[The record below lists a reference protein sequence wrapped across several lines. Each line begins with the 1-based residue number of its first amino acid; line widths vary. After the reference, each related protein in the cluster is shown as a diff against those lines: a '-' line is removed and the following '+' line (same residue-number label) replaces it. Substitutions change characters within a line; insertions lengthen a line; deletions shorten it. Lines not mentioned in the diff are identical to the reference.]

1 MSDDPSG
8 VPPSQPSGEP
18 SRYGPP
24 DPAGQPTVRPG
35 VPQPAAGPSV
45 CPRHPDRE
53 AYVRCQRCGRPA
65 CPECQ
70 RPAAVGIQCV
80 DCVREA
86 ARSTPSARTVFGGR
100 ATDGT
105 PVVTYSIIA
114 ICAVVYLAQR
124 ASQSVTLDFA
134 FAPFLGWS
142 EPWRFVTAAFLHS
155 PQTIFHILLNM
166 FALWSLG
173 QYLEP
178 MLGRARF
185 AALYLISGIGG
196 QVGVTL
202 LAGSPTVADVAAGG
216 RGAWFGAVVGAS
228 GAIFGLFGALLVLN
242 RHLGRSST
250 AMYATIAI
258 NAAFGFLYPG
268 ISWQAHLGGL
278 VTGLACAGVIV
289 AFRKQGVRR
298 LVWAAL
304 LAVLA
309 VVVGLAVAKYLTV
322 PVDIRELTAG

>member
-1 MSDDPSG
+1 MTSS
-8 VPPSQPSGEP
+8 PSQPP
-18 SRYGPP
+18 
-24 DPAGQPTVRPG
+24 
-35 VPQPAAGPSV
+35 AGPSV

-86 ARSTPSARTVFGGR
+86 ARTVPSARTVFGGR
-100 ATDGT
+100 VTDGR
-105 PVVTYSIIA
+105 PVVTYTIIG
-114 ICAVVYLAQR
+114 ICAVVYLLQR
-124 ASQSVTLDFA
+124 VDSGVTERFA
-134 FAPFLGWS
+134 FAPFLGWT

-155 PQTIFHILLNM
+155 PLTVFHILLNM
-166 FALWSLG
+166 FALWTMG

-185 AALYLISGIGG
+185 GALYLISGIGG

-202 LAGSPTVADVAAGG
+202 LAGSPTVAGIVAGQD
-216 RGAWFGAVVGAS
+216 RAWFVPVVGAS

-242 RHLGRSST
+242 RHLGRSSA

-258 NAAFGFLYPG
+258 NAAFGFFYPG
-268 ISWQAHLGGL
+268 ISWQAHLGGF
-278 VTGLACAGVIV
+278 VTGLACAVVIV
-289 AFRKQGVRR
+289 VFRRQGVRH

-304 LAVLA
+304 GAVLA
-309 VVVGLAVAKYLTV
+309 VLVVVTVLKYLTV
-322 PVDIRELTAG
+322 PEEIRNLTIFH

>member
-1 MSDDPSG
+1 
-8 VPPSQPSGEP
+8 
-18 SRYGPP
+18 
-24 DPAGQPTVRPG
+24 
-35 VPQPAAGPSV
+35 V

-86 ARSTPSARTVFGGR
+86 ARTTPSARTVFGGR

-105 PVVTYSIIA
+105 PVVTYTIIG
-114 ICAVVYLAQR
+114 ICAVFYLAQR
-124 ASQSVTLDFA
+124 ANPSVTQNFA
-134 FAPFLGWS
+134 FAPFLGWT

-155 PQTIFHILLNM
+155 PSTIFHILLNM

-196 QVGVTL
+196 QVAVTL
-202 LAGSPTVADVAAGG
+202 MAGSPTIAGLRAG
-216 RGAWFGAVVGAS
+216 LDDAWLTPVVGAS

-242 RHLGRSST
+242 RHLGRSSA

-258 NAAFGFLYPG
+258 NAAFGFFYPG

-278 VTGLACAGVIV
+278 VTGVICAGVIV
-289 AFRKQGVRR
+289 AFRRQGVRH

-304 LAVLA
+304 GAVLVLLVA
-309 VVVGLAVAKYLTV
+309 VTVAKYLTV
-322 PVDIRELTAG
+322 PEAIRELTIFG

>member
-1 MSDDPSG
+1 MSDNPTS
-8 VPPSQPSGEP
+8 
-18 SRYGPP
+18 
-24 DPAGQPTVRPG
+24 GQPPLEG

-86 ARSTPSARTVFGGR
+86 ARTTPSAKTVFGGR
-100 ATDGT
+100 ATSGA

-114 ICAVVYLAQR
+114 ICVVAYLIQR
-124 ASQSVTLDFA
+124 VDPTVTARFSFVPA
-134 FAPFLGWS
+134 LGWT
-142 EPWRFVTAAFLHS
+142 EPWRFLTAAFLHS
-155 PQTIFHILLNM
+155 PDTIFHILFNM

-196 QVGVTL
+196 QVAVML
-202 LAGSPTVADVAAGG
+202 LAGSPTLAGLNSG
-216 RGAWFGAVVGAS
+216 RDISWLTPVVGAS

-242 RHLGRSST
+242 RHLGRSSA

-258 NAAFGFLYPG
+258 NAAFGFIYPG
-268 ISWQAHLGGL
+268 IAWQAHLGGL
-278 VTGLACAGVIV
+278 VTGAACAAIIV
-289 AFRKQGVRR
+289 AFRHQGVRQR
-298 LVWAAL
+298 VWLAL
-304 LAVLA
+304 GGVLAVLVA
-309 VVVGLAVAKYLTV
+309 VVVVKYLALPDV
-322 PVDIRELTAG
+322 IRMISSKDFGLR

>member
-1 MSDDPSG
+1 MSEDQNSG
-8 VPPSQPSGEP
+8 Q
-18 SRYGPP
+18 
-24 DPAGQPTVRPG
+24 AG

-53 AYVRCQRCGRPA
+53 AYVRCQRCRRPA

-86 ARSTPSARTVFGGR
+86 ARTTPGARTVFGGR
-100 ATDGT
+100 ATDGK
-105 PVVTYSIIA
+105 PVVTYTIIG

-124 ASQSVTLDFA
+124 ASESVTLNYA

-155 PQTIFHILLNM
+155 PQTVFHILLNM
-166 FALWSLG
+166 FALWTLG

-196 QVGVTL
+196 QVAVTL
-202 LAGSPTVADVAAGG
+202 LAGSPTFADVAAGG

-289 AFRKQGVRR
+289 VFRRQRIR
-298 LVWAAL
+298 NLVWLGLAGV
-304 LAVLA
+304 LAVL
-309 VVVGLAVAKYLTV
+309 VVLTVAKYLSV
-322 PVDIRELTAG
+322 PDVIRQLGSGR

>member
-1 MSDDPSG
+1 MSSDG
-8 VPPSQPSGEP
+8 TGGQPPMTSAA
-18 SRYGPP
+18 GPP
-24 DPAGQPTVRPG
+24 APA
-35 VPQPAAGPSV
+35 PSV

-53 AYVRCQRCGRPA
+53 AYVKCQRCGRPA

-70 RPAAVGIQCV
+70 RPAPVGIQCV

-86 ARSTPSARTVFGGR
+86 ARTTPQARTIFGGR
-100 ATDGT
+100 VTDGR
-105 PVVTYSIIA
+105 PVVTYAIIG
-114 ICAVVYLAQR
+114 ICAVVYVLQKAVPG
-124 ASQSVTLDFA
+124 VTFDFA
-134 FAPFLGWS
+134 FRPALGWT

-155 PQTIFHILLNM
+155 PQMLLHIGFNM

-196 QVGVTL
+196 QVMVTL
-202 LAGSPTVADVAAGG
+202 LAGTPTLIGLNSGLDAA
-216 RGAWFGAVVGAS
+216 WLTPVVGAS

-250 AMYATIAI
+250 AMYAMIAI
-258 NAAFGFLYPG
+258 NAALGFLYPG

-278 VTGLACAGVIV
+278 VTGIVCAGAIV
-289 AFRKQGVRR
+289 LFRSQGVRH
-298 LVWAAL
+298 LVWAAFS
-304 LAVLA
+304 AVLA
-309 VVVGLAVAKYLTV
+309 LLVVVTVWKYLSL
-322 PVDIRELTAG
+322 PEAIRMIDSSSFT

>member
-1 MSDDPSG
+1 M
-8 VPPSQPSGEP
+8 
-18 SRYGPP
+18 
-24 DPAGQPTVRPG
+24 RPG

-86 ARSTPSARTVFGGR
+86 ARSGPSARTVFGGR

-105 PVVTYSIIA
+105 PVVTYVIIG

-124 ASQSVTLDFA
+124 VSGNVTFDYSFRPA
-134 FAPFLGWS
+134 LGWT

-155 PQTIFHILLNM
+155 PSTYFHILLNM

-196 QVGVTL
+196 QVAVTL
-202 LAGSPTVADVAAGG
+202 LAGSPTMAGLQTG
-216 RGAWFGAVVGAS
+216 QDDAWLVPVVGAS

-242 RHLGRSST
+242 RHLGRSSS
-250 AMYATIAI
+250 AMYVTIAI
-258 NAAFGFLYPG
+258 NAAFGFLYPN

-278 VTGLACAGVIV
+278 VTGVLCAGVIV
-289 AFRKQGVRR
+289 AFRRQRIR
-298 LVWAAL
+298 HLVWAAL
-304 LAVLA
+304 AGVLVILAA
-309 VVVGLAVAKYLTV
+309 TAVAKYLSV
-322 PVDIRELTAG
+322 PEAVRLIDSRSFT

>member
-1 MSDDPSG
+1 MSDNPTS
-8 VPPSQPSGEP
+8 
-18 SRYGPP
+18 
-24 DPAGQPTVRPG
+24 GQPPLEPG

-86 ARSTPSARTVFGGR
+86 ARTAPTARTVFGGR

-105 PVVTYSIIA
+105 PVITYAIIA

-124 ASQSVTLDFA
+124 ADDSVTREFA
-134 FAPFLGWS
+134 FAPFVGWT

-155 PQTIFHILLNM
+155 PFTIFHILLNM

-196 QVGVTL
+196 QVAVTL
-202 LAGSPTVADVAAGG
+202 LAGTPTIGG
-216 RGAWFGAVVGAS
+216 LQSGQDDAWLTPVVGAS

-242 RHLGRSST
+242 RHLGRSSA

-278 VTGLACAGVIV
+278 VTGVVCAAVIV
-289 AFRKQGVRR
+289 LFRRQGVRH

-304 LAVLA
+304 AAVLA
-309 VVVGLAVAKYLTV
+309 VLVVVTVVKYLSL
-322 PVDIRELTAG
+322 PEIIRELGAPR

>member
-1 MSDDPSG
+1 
-8 VPPSQPSGEP
+8 
-18 SRYGPP
+18 
-24 DPAGQPTVRPG
+24 
-35 VPQPAAGPSV
+35 V

-65 CPECQ
+65 CPDCQ

-86 ARSTPSARTVFGGR
+86 ARTSPSARTVFGGR

-105 PVVTYSIIA
+105 PTVTYA
-114 ICAVVYLAQR
+114 IVAVCAVVYLAQR
-124 ASQSVTLDFA
+124 ASDTVTRDFA
-134 FAPFLGWS
+134 FAPFVGWS

-155 PQTIFHILLNM
+155 PSTVFHILLNM

-196 QVGVTL
+196 QVAVTL
-202 LAGSPTVADVAAGG
+202 LAGTPTIAGLQSG
-216 RGAWFGAVVGAS
+216 QDDAWLTPVVGAS

-242 RHLGRSST
+242 RHLRRSSA

-268 ISWQAHLGGL
+268 IAWQAHLGGL
-278 VTGLACAGVIV
+278 VTGLVCAAVIV
-289 AFRKQGVRR
+289 LFRRQGMRH

-304 LAVLA
+304 GAVLA
-309 VVVGLAVAKYLTV
+309 VLVVVTVAKYLSL
-322 PVDIRELTAG
+322 PEIIRELGAPR

>member
-1 MSDDPSG
+1 
-8 VPPSQPSGEP
+8 
-18 SRYGPP
+18 
-24 DPAGQPTVRPG
+24 
-35 VPQPAAGPSV
+35 
-45 CPRHPDRE
+45 
-53 AYVRCQRCGRPA
+53 
-65 CPECQ
+65 
-70 RPAAVGIQCV
+70 VGIQCV

-86 ARSTPSARTVFGGR
+86 ARTTPGARTVFGGR
-100 ATDGT
+100 ATDGK
-105 PVVTYSIIA
+105 PVVTYTIIG

-124 ASQSVTLDFA
+124 ASESVTLNYA

-155 PQTIFHILLNM
+155 PQTVFHILLNM
-166 FALWSLG
+166 FALWTLG

-196 QVGVTL
+196 QVAVTL
-202 LAGSPTVADVAAGG
+202 LAGSPTFADVAAGG

-289 AFRKQGVRR
+289 VFRRQRIR
-298 LVWAAL
+298 NLVWLGLAGV
-304 LAVLA
+304 LAVL
-309 VVVGLAVAKYLTV
+309 VVLTVAKYLSV
-322 PVDIRELTAG
+322 PDVIRQLGSGR

>member
-1 MSDDPSG
+1 MSDNPTS
-8 VPPSQPSGEP
+8 
-18 SRYGPP
+18 
-24 DPAGQPTVRPG
+24 GQPPVEPG

-86 ARSTPSARTVFGGR
+86 ARTSPTARTVFGGR

-105 PVVTYSIIA
+105 PVVTYAIIA
-114 ICAVVYLAQR
+114 ICAVAYLAQR
-124 ASQSVTLDFA
+124 ASGTVTRDFA
-134 FAPFLGWS
+134 FAPFVGWT

-155 PQTIFHILLNM
+155 PSTVFHILLNM

-196 QVGVTL
+196 QVAVTL
-202 LAGSPTVADVAAGG
+202 LAGTPTLAGLQSG
-216 RGAWFGAVVGAS
+216 QDDAWLTAVVGAS

-242 RHLGRSST
+242 RHLGRSSA

-278 VTGLACAGVIV
+278 VTGVVCAAVV
-289 AFRKQGVRR
+289 VLFRRQGVRH

-304 LAVLA
+304 GAVLA
-309 VVVGLAVAKYLTV
+309 ALVVVTAVKYLSL
-322 PVDIRELTAG
+322 PEIIRELGAPR

>member
-1 MSDDPSG
+1 MSDNPTS
-8 VPPSQPSGEP
+8 
-18 SRYGPP
+18 
-24 DPAGQPTVRPG
+24 GQPPLEG

-86 ARSTPSARTVFGGR
+86 ARSTPSAKTVFGGR

-114 ICAVVYLAQR
+114 ICAVVYIVQR
-124 ASQSVTLDFA
+124 VDPNVTARFSFVPA
-134 FAPFLGWS
+134 LGWT
-142 EPWRFVTAAFLHS
+142 EPWRFLTAAFLHS
-155 PQTIFHILLNM
+155 PDTIFHILLNM

-173 QYLEP
+173 LYLEP

-185 AALYLISGIGG
+185 AALYLLSGIGG
-196 QVGVTL
+196 QVAVSL
-202 LAGSPTVADVAAGG
+202 LAGTPTMTGLSTGQDM
-216 RGAWFGAVVGAS
+216 AWITPVVGAS

-242 RHLGRSST
+242 RHLGRSS
-250 AMYATIAI
+250 AFMYATIAI
-258 NAAFGFLYPG
+258 NAAFGFIYPG
-268 ISWQAHLGGL
+268 IAWQAHLGGL
-278 VTGLACAGVIV
+278 VTGAGCAAIIV
-289 AFRKQGVRR
+289 AFRTESVRQRVWPALGGV
-298 LVWAAL
+298 LAL
-304 LAVLA
+304 LVAVT
-309 VVVGLAVAKYLTV
+309 VVKYLSL
-322 PVDIRELTAG
+322 PDAIRMISSKDFGLQ

>member
-1 MSDDPSG
+1 
-8 VPPSQPSGEP
+8 
-18 SRYGPP
+18 
-24 DPAGQPTVRPG
+24 
-35 VPQPAAGPSV
+35 
-45 CPRHPDRE
+45 
-53 AYVRCQRCGRPA
+53 
-65 CPECQ
+65 
-70 RPAAVGIQCV
+70 VGIQCV

-86 ARSTPSARTVFGGR
+86 ARTAPSARTIFGGR

-105 PVVTYSIIA
+105 PVVTYAIIA
-114 ICAVVYLAQR
+114 VCAVAYLAQR
-124 ASQSVTLDFA
+124 ASPRVTEDFA
-134 FAPFLGWS
+134 FAPALGWT
-142 EPWRFVTAAFLHS
+142 EPWRFVSAAFLHS
-155 PQTIFHILLNM
+155 PATIFHILLNM

-185 AALYLISGIGG
+185 AALYLISGVGG
-196 QVGVTL
+196 QVAVTL
-202 LAGSPTVADVAAGG
+202 LAGSPTRDGLMTG
-216 RGAWFGAVVGAS
+216 TDRPWITGVVGAS

-289 AFRKQGVRR
+289 AFRRQRIR
-298 LVWAAL
+298 QLVWAAL
-304 LAVLA
+304 GGVLAVLVA
-309 VVVGLAVAKYLTV
+309 VTVAKYLSL
-322 PVDIRELTAG
+322 PEAIRMIDSSHFG

>member
-1 MSDDPSG
+1 MSDDPSS
-8 VPPSQPSGEP
+8 VPPAQPSGEP
-18 SRYGPP
+18 SQFGPP
-24 DPAGQPTVRPG
+24 EPAGQPPVRPG

-80 DCVREA
+80 DCVRDA
-86 ARSTPSARTVFGGR
+86 ARSAPSARTVFGGR

-105 PVVTYSIIA
+105 PVVTYTLIA

-124 ASQSVTLDFA
+124 ASDSVTLNFA

-196 QVGVTL
+196 QVAVTL
-202 LAGSPTVADVAAGG
+202 LAGTPTAADVLAGG
-216 RGAWFGAVVGAS
+216 RGPWFGAVVGAS
-228 GAIFGLFGALLVLN
+228 GAIFGLFASLLVLN

-289 AFRKQGVRR
+289 AFRKQGVRH
-298 LVWAAL
+298 LVWVAL
-304 LAVLA
+304 IAVLA
-309 VVVGLAVAKYLTV
+309 VLVGLAVAKYLTV

>member
-1 MSDDPSG
+1 MSDDPNT
-8 VPPSQPSGEP
+8 VPPAQPP
-18 SRYGPP
+18 VDPRRYGPP
-24 DPAGQPTVRPG
+24 EPAAQPPVRPG

-86 ARSTPSARTVFGGR
+86 ARSTPGARTVFGGR

-105 PVVTYSIIA
+105 PVVTYAIIA
-114 ICAVVYLAQR
+114 VCAVVYLAQR
-124 ASQSVTLDFA
+124 ASQSVTLEFA

-155 PQTIFHILLNM
+155 PATFFHILLNM

-196 QVGVTL
+196 QVAVTL
-202 LAGSPTVADVAAGG
+202 LAGTPTIEGLSSGQD
-216 RGAWFGAVVGAS
+216 RAWVTAVVGAS

-278 VTGLACAGVIV
+278 VTGLACAGAIV
-289 AFRKQGVRR
+289 AFRGQRVRH

-304 LAVLA
+304 SAVLVLLVA
-309 VVVGLAVAKYLTV
+309 VTVAKYLTL
-322 PVDIRELTAG
+322 PELIRALPSR

>member
-1 MSDDPSG
+1 LSDNPPSG
-8 VPPSQPSGEP
+8 QPGHPPREP
-18 SRYGPP
+18 G
-24 DPAGQPTVRPG
+24 A
-35 VPQPAAGPSV
+35 PQPAAGPSV

-86 ARSTPSARTVFGGR
+86 ARTTPSARTVFGGR
-100 ATDGT
+100 ATDGP
-105 PVVTYSIIA
+105 PVVTYTIIA

-124 ASQSVTLDFA
+124 ANPGLTNEYA
-134 FAPFLGWS
+134 FAPSHGWT

-155 PQTIFHILLNM
+155 PDTIFHILLNM

-196 QVGVTL
+196 QVAVTL
-202 LAGSPTVADVAAGG
+202 LAGSPTVVGLATGQDD
-216 RGAWFGAVVGAS
+216 AWRTAVVGAS

-242 RHLGRSST
+242 RHLGRSSA

-278 VTGLACAGVIV
+278 VTGVICAGVIV
-289 AFRKQGVRR
+289 LFRRQGVRH
-298 LVWAAL
+298 LVWAGFG
-304 LAVLA
+304 AVLVLLVA
-309 VVVGLAVAKYLTV
+309 VTVVKYLTV
-322 PVDIRELTAG
+322 PEVIRELSIFG

>member
-1 MSDDPSG
+1 LSDNPTS
-8 VPPSQPSGEP
+8 
-18 SRYGPP
+18 
-24 DPAGQPTVRPG
+24 GQPPLEPG

-86 ARSTPSARTVFGGR
+86 ARTTPSAQTVFGGR

-114 ICAVVYLAQR
+114 ICAVVYLIQR
-124 ASQSVTLDFA
+124 ADPTITARFSFVPA
-134 FAPFLGWS
+134 LGWT
-142 EPWRFVTAAFLHS
+142 EPWRFLTAAFLHS
-155 PQTIFHILLNM
+155 PATIFHILLNM

-196 QVGVTL
+196 QVAVSL
-202 LAGSPTVADVAAGG
+202 LAGSPTLAGLRTG
-216 RGAWFGAVVGAS
+216 LDMAWVTPVVGAS

-242 RHLGRSST
+242 RHLGRSSA

-258 NAAFGFLYPG
+258 NAAFGFIYPG
-268 ISWQAHLGGL
+268 IAWQAHLGGL
-278 VTGLACAGVIV
+278 VTGAGCAAIIV
-289 AFRKQGVRR
+289 AFRHQGVRQR
-298 LVWAAL
+298 VWLALGGVLGLLV
-304 LAVLA
+304 A
-309 VVVGLAVAKYLTV
+309 VVLVKYLALPDV
-322 PVDIRELTAG
+322 IRMISSKDFGPQ

>member
-1 MSDDPSG
+1 MSDNPTS
-8 VPPSQPSGEP
+8 
-18 SRYGPP
+18 
-24 DPAGQPTVRPG
+24 GQPGQPPLEPG

-86 ARSTPSARTVFGGR
+86 ARTTPSARTVFGGR

-105 PVVTYSIIA
+105 PVVTYTIIG

-124 ASQSVTLDFA
+124 ANSSVTQNFA
-134 FAPFLGWS
+134 FAPFLGWT

-155 PQTIFHILLNM
+155 PQTVFHILLNM

-196 QVGVTL
+196 QVAVTL
-202 LAGSPTVADVAAGG
+202 MAGSPTIAGLRAG
-216 RGAWFGAVVGAS
+216 LDDAWLTPVVGAS

-242 RHLGRSST
+242 RHLGRSSA

-258 NAAFGFLYPG
+258 NAAFGFFYPG

-278 VTGLACAGVIV
+278 VTGVICAGVIV
-289 AFRKQGVRR
+289 AFRRQGVRH

-304 LAVLA
+304 GAVLVLLVA
-309 VVVGLAVAKYLTV
+309 VTVGKYLTV
-322 PVDIRELTAG
+322 PEAIRELSIFG

>member
-1 MSDDPSG
+1 
-8 VPPSQPSGEP
+8 
-18 SRYGPP
+18 
-24 DPAGQPTVRPG
+24 
-35 VPQPAAGPSV
+35 V

-86 ARSTPSARTVFGGR
+86 ARSTPTDKTVFGGR

-114 ICAVVYLAQR
+114 ICAVVYLLQR
-124 ASQSVTLDFA
+124 VDPTITAKFSFVPA
-134 FAPFLGWS
+134 LGWT
-142 EPWRFVTAAFLHS
+142 EPWRFLTAAFLHS
-155 PQTIFHILLNM
+155 PDTIFHILLNM

-196 QVGVTL
+196 QVAVML
-202 LAGSPTVADVAAGG
+202 LAGSPTLAGLNSG
-216 RGAWFGAVVGAS
+216 RDIGWLTPVVGAS

-242 RHLGRSST
+242 RHLGRSSA

-258 NAAFGFLYPG
+258 NAAFGFIYPG
-268 ISWQAHLGGL
+268 IAWQAHLGGL
-278 VTGLACAGVIV
+278 VTGAACAAIIV
-289 AFRKQGVRR
+289 AFRHQGVRQR
-298 LVWAAL
+298 VWLAL
-304 LAVLA
+304 GGVLAVLVA
-309 VVVGLAVAKYLTV
+309 VVVVKYLALPEV
-322 PVDIRELTAG
+322 IRMISSKDFGLR